1 MNVDEV
7 ETYPFLA
14 EEVQRLERAVEARL
28 PVLGVCLGAQLL
40 AKALGA
46 RVYPNKTKEIGW
58 YEVELLPGVKDDPLF
73 GGIAKPQA
81 EAKSKVTVFQW
92 HGDTFDLPPGAVR
105 LARSEQC
112 ENQAFRYG
120 RAAYGLQF
128 HLEVTA
134 EIIESWLCEGGNC
147 GELAGLSYI
156 DPAEIRRET
165 PDKLSGMERLGRV
178 VFDRFVEMC
187 KKVGSGQ

>member
-1 MNVDEV
+1 V
-7 ETYPFLA
+7 
-14 EEVQRLERAVEARL
+14 RWLERAAEARL

-40 AKALGA
+40 AKATGSK
-46 RVYPNKTKEIGW
+46 VYPNEIKEIGW
-58 YEVELLPGVKDDPLF
+58 YEVQLLPEADDDPLF

-81 EAKSKVTVFQW
+81 DSIRQLTVFQW
-92 HGDTFDLPPGAVR
+92 HGDTFDLPNGAVR

-120 RAAYGLQF
+120 AAAFGLQF

-134 EIIESWLCEGGNC
+134 EIIESWLCDGGNC

-156 DPAEIRRET
+156 EPAAIRRET
-165 PDKLSGMERLGRV
+165 PGKLPGMERLGRV
-178 VFDRFVEMC
+178 VFDRFVELC
-187 KKVGSGQ
+187 KRVGSGQ